1 VPSFGGNGGITPVFQ
16 GYQGRLSQ
24 GCAGPDD
31 AKRRCLVQGAFQDF
45 QGGGKAEVRQA
56 KA

>member
-1 VPSFGGNGGITPVFQ
+1 MPSFGGNGGITPVFQ